1 MKKVEE
7 EESGHEME
15 MDLSL
20 KMDAQEEEK
29 TDDQPPQSQNNQAQN
44 KEFQPENKL
53 KEKSQ
58 EIVAD
63 DDHKSIEYYSLVNLK
78 KEKV

>member
-1 MKKVEE
+1 MEKVE

-63 DDHKSIEYYSLVNLK
+63 DDHKSIEYYSLENLK

>member
-1 MKKVEE
+1 MEKVEE
-7 EESGHEME
+7 ESGYEME

-63 DDHKSIEYYSLVNLK
+63 DDHKSIEYYSLENLK
-78 KEKV
+78 TEKV

>member
-1 MKKVEE
+1 MEKVE